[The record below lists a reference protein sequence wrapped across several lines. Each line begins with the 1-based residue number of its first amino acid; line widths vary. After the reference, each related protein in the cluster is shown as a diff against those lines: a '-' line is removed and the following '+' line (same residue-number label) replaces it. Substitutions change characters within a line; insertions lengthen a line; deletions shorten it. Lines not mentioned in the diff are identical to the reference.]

1 MSETE
6 NKSSEEQKT
15 SETPEA
21 EETAAKP
28 EEPAAEEVKEETET
42 PAEAETSEEPG
53 EPDPAARIAELEG
66 QVAKLKNAYAMAY
79 ADTENTRKRLTK
91 EYESNMKYHIQSFAL
106 EILPVLDNCERAL
119 ALKAEDSND
128 ENYRKGFEMVF
139 RQLSQALKKEG
150 VEEIEALD
158 QEFDPNWMQAMMTE
172 QVEGVEPGRVI
183 AVLQKGYKLK
193 DRLLR
198 AAMVKV
204 SE

>member
-1 MSETE
+1 MSEE
-6 NKSSEEQKT
+6 KEEKSGEELNGSSEDTAQETQEET
-15 SETPEA
+15 AETPEPEAAEPA
-21 EETAAKP
+21 EETKAQEPADDSAAK
-28 EEPAAEEVKEETET
+28 
-42 PAEAETSEEPG
+42 
-53 EPDPAARIAELEG
+53 IADLEG

-91 EYESNMKYHIQSFAL
+91 EYELNMKYHIQSFAL

-119 ALKAEDSND
+119 DLKAEDSND
-128 ENYRKGFEMVF
+128 ENYRKAFEMVF
-139 RQLSQALKKEG
+139 RQLSTALKKEG
-150 VEEIEALD
+150 VEEIEALG

-172 QVEGVEPGRVI
+172 QVEGVEAGKVT

>member
-1 MSETE
+1 MSEEIKEEVTE
-6 NKSSEEQKT
+6 TEPAPEEEA
-15 SETPEA
+15 ETPEA
-21 EETAAKP
+21 
-28 EEPAAEEVKEETET
+28 
-42 PAEAETSEEPG
+42 AEAEEPPEAEKEAPQEEPEAEA
-53 EPDPAARIAELEG
+53 EPDKDAVIADLEG

-91 EYESNMKYHIQSFAL
+91 EYENNMKYHIQSFAL
-106 EILPVLDNCERAL
+106 EILPVIDNCERAL
-119 ALKAEDSND
+119 NVKAEDTND
-128 ENYRKGFEMVF
+128 ENYRKAFEMVLK
-139 RQLSQALKKEG
+139 QLTSALKKEG

-158 QEFDPNWMQAMMTE
+158 QEYDPNWMQAMMMET
-172 QVEGVEPGRVI
+172 VEGVEPGRVT

>member
-1 MSETE
+1 MSEE
-6 NKSSEEQKT
+6 NKPEEVKPEEVKPEET
-15 SETPEA
+15 DPEEAKPEKTPEPSAGEEPVGETAEPEQPAEPSA
-21 EETAAKP
+21 EETIKN
-28 EEPAAEEVKEETET
+28 
-42 PAEAETSEEPG
+42 
-53 EPDPAARIAELEG
+53 LEG

-91 EYESNMKYHIQSFAL
+91 EYESSMKYHIQSFAL
-106 EILPVLDNCERAL
+106 DILPVIDNCERAL
-119 ALKAEDSND
+119 ALKPEDSND
-128 ENYRKGFEMVF
+128 ENYRKAFEMVF
-139 RQLSQALKKEG
+139 RQLSAALKKEG

-158 QEFDPNWMQAMMTE
+158 QEYDPNWMQAMMME
-172 QVEGVEPGRVI
+172 HVEGVEPGRVT

>member
-1 MSETE
+1 MSEEETKTAEELNKPAEETEPEEASSETE
-6 NKSSEEQKT
+6 
-15 SETPEA
+15 P
-21 EETAAKP
+21 ETAT
-28 EEPAAEEVKEETET
+28 EPAAEKPE
-42 PAEAETSEEPG
+42 AEAEEAK
-53 EPDPAARIAELEG
+53 PDPEARIAELEG

-119 ALKAEDSND
+119 ALKTEDSND

-139 RQLSQALKKEG
+139 RQLTQALKKEG

-158 QEFDPNWMQAMMTE
+158 QEFDPNWMQALMTE
-172 QVEGVEPGRVI
+172 QVEGVEPGMVLQ
-183 AVLQKGYKLK
+183 VLQKGYKLK

>member
-1 MSETE
+1 MSEEIKEEVNETE
-6 NKSSEEQKT
+6 PAPEEKT
-15 SETPEA
+15 ETPEA
-21 EETAAKP
+21 AET
-28 EEPAAEEVKEETET
+28 EEPPDTEKEAPQEEPE
-42 PAEAETSEEPG
+42 AEAE
-53 EPDPAARIAELEG
+53 PDKDAVIADLEA

-91 EYESNMKYHIQSFAL
+91 EYENNMKYHIQSFAL
-106 EILPVLDNCERAL
+106 EILPVIDNCERAL
-119 ALKAEDSND
+119 NVKAEDTND
-128 ENYRKGFEMVF
+128 ENYRKAFEMVLK
-139 RQLSQALKKEG
+139 QLTSALKKEG

-158 QEFDPNWMQAMMTE
+158 QEYDPNWMQAMMMET
-172 QVEGVEPGRVI
+172 VEGVEPGRVT

>member
-1 MSETE
+1 MSEE
-6 NKSSEEQKT
+6 IKEEVN
-15 SETPEA
+15 ET
-21 EETAAKP
+21 
-28 EEPAAEEVKEETET
+28 EPAPEEETET
-42 PAEAETSEEPG
+42 PEAAEAEEPPEAEKEAPQEEPEAEA
-53 EPDPAARIAELEG
+53 EPDKDAVIADLEG

-91 EYESNMKYHIQSFAL
+91 EYENNMKYHIQSFAL
-106 EILPVLDNCERAL
+106 EILPVIDNCERAL
-119 ALKAEDSND
+119 NVKTEDTND
-128 ENYRKGFEMVF
+128 ENYRKAFEMVLK
-139 RQLSQALKKEG
+139 QLTSALKKEG

-158 QEFDPNWMQAMMTE
+158 QEYDPNWMQAMMMET
-172 QVEGVEPGRVI
+172 VEGVEPGRVT